1 MKVEHFALVVRN
13 SHTKDLI
20 EVIPLSGD
28 NGNALVK
35 YPNAA
40 IGSMDTLHEAVK
52 GFPEALRKE
61 YYLNF
66 SNGKDITIEGEAMY
80 MPSIG
85 DVAVELSSK
94 IVEWS

>member
-13 SHTKDLI
+13 SHTEDLI

-28 NGNALVK
+28 NGNALVT
-35 YPNAA
+35 YPNLA
-40 IGSMDTLHEAVK
+40 IGSMDTLHEAIK
-52 GFPEALRKE
+52 GFSESLRKQ
-61 YYLNF
+61 YYLDF
-66 SNGKDITIEGEAMY
+66 SNGKDITIEGEARY

-85 DVAVELSSK
+85 DVAVGMYSK